1 MAVYTKGDAGIN
13 SGALTQTEANIYV
26 EHHKKREL
34 FRLVQTQP
42 IGKSKS
48 LRKKNKMSQLDLEV
62 ATGINHSDISR
73 IENGKLNIEF
83 FTMVKLAAALNG
95 ELVDFFK

>member
-1 MAVYTKGDAGIN
+1 M
-13 SGALTQTEANIYV
+13 
-26 EHHKKREL
+26 H
-34 FRLVQTQP
+34 
-42 IGKSKS
+42 
-48 LRKKNKMSQLDLEV
+48 KKNKMPQLDLEV

>member
-1 MAVYTKGDAGIN
+1 MFSLK
-13 SGALTQTEANIYV
+13 L
-26 EHHKKREL
+26 
-34 FRLVQTQP
+34 
-42 IGKSKS
+42 KS

-83 FTMVKLAAALNG
+83 FTMVKLAAALKA

>member
-1 MAVYTKGDAGIN
+1 MDLEQLYSEQIEQFGLK
-13 SGALTQTEANIYV
+13 L
-26 EHHKKREL
+26 
-34 FRLVQTQP
+34 
-42 IGKSKS
+42 KS
-48 LRKKNKMSQLDLEV
+48 LRKKNQMSQLDLEV
-62 ATGINHSDISR
+62 ATGINHSHISR